1 MKRAQHIAVIGA
13 GLVGCVLAT
22 LLARRGHTVSV
33 YEKRPESATNADST
47 GRSTHLVISTRG
59 WQALE
64 AIDAKP
70 AVLSAALPLKGRRI
84 HPSGGQDEIF
94 QPYGDDHQAIF
105 AIHRNALNR
114 ILARICASTAGI
126 TVHYGRQC
134 SSVDVA
140 NGSVELTDVETGEH
154 ALVHADFIFAA
165 DGAFSKVREHAS
177 AGASIRSDIKF
188 ETFGYKEV
196 TIPAPAAAAL
206 EPDAMHAWPR
216 GNVSLFAFPNPDRSF
231 TATLLAPFSGPDGL
245 SNICTRRDVARVF
258 KERFPDVDPESVA
271 AELVAN
277 PINSLVTIRC
287 APWSLNNRLTLIGDA
302 AHAMVPFLG
311 QGMNAGFEDCMA
323 VIEMLDK
330 YDEDFRQV
338 IANFEQIRKPHCDAV
353 TTMSTDAF
361 EELTKHVAN
370 PHFHLKKQL
379 EREVHRLYP
388 ERFVPPYELIA
399 FTHVPYADVHERIAQ
414 MDSIAEE
421 LVKRVG
427 VEHVHD
433 DALVAHHIHTLISEM
448 AGDALEA

>member
-13 GLVGCVLAT
+13 GLVGCMLAT

-33 YEKRPESATNADST
+33 YEKRLESSTKADST

-70 AVLSAALPLKGRRI
+70 EVLSAALPLKGRRI
-84 HPSGGQDEIF
+84 HPSGAADEIF
-94 QPYGDDHQAIF
+94 QPYGDDNQAIF

-114 ILARICASTAGI
+114 ILARICASTAGVS
-126 TVHYGRQC
+126 VHYGRQC
-134 SSVDVA
+134 SGVDVA
-140 NGSVELTDVETGEH
+140 HGTVALTDVETGEP
-154 ALVHADFIFAA
+154 LEVQADFIFAA

-196 TIPAPAAAAL
+196 TIPAHAAGAF

-216 GNVSLFAFPNPDRSF
+216 GDVSLFAFPNPDRSF

-258 KERFPDVDPESVA
+258 KQRFPEVDPEAVA
-271 AELVAN
+271 GELLAN

-287 APWSLNNRLTLIGDA
+287 TPWALTDRLALIGDA

-311 QGMNAGFEDCMA
+311 QGMNAGFEDCMT
-323 VIEMLDK
+323 VIDMLDK

-338 IANFEQIRKPHCDAV
+338 ISRFEQVRKPHCDAV

-370 PHFHLKKQL
+370 PAFHLKKQL

-399 FTHVPYADVHERIAQ
+399 FTHVPFADVHARIGR
-414 MDSIAEE
+414 MDAIAEE
-421 LVKRVG
+421 LMKRVG
-427 VEHVHD
+427 MERIHDGTLVEQHIH
-433 DALVAHHIHTLISEM
+433 ALVSELE
-448 AGDALEA
+448 GEALEA